1 MWNMSIL
8 RLPGYIPTGQ
18 AFFSADYQALMTA
31 AAGMKNLGAV

>member
-18 AFFSADYQALMTA
+18 AFFSADYQALMTV
-31 AAGMKNLGAV
+31 AGMKSLGAV